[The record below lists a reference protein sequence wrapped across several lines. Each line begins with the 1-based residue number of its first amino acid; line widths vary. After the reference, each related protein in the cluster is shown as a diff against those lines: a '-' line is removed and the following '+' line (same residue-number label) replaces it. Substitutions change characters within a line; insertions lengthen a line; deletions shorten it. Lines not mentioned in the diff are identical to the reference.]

1 MLPQPQRA
9 LTVSTVDAFGV
20 QGIPGHEAYVEISTL
35 CVRVDNNGWA
45 VLELHDPLRQAVPM
59 QNHFEE
65 EPS

>member
-1 MLPQPQRA
+1 
-9 LTVSTVDAFGV
+9 VDAFGV
-20 QGIPGHEAYVEISTL
+20 QGIPGHEAYVEIATL
-35 CVRVDNNGWA
+35 CVRVDDNGWA

>member
-1 MLPQPQRA
+1 MLPQPQRTLA
-9 LTVSTVDAFGV
+9 VSTVDAFGV
-20 QGIPGHEAYVEISTL
+20 QGIPGYEAYVKVGTL
-35 CVRVDNNGWA
+35 CIRVHNNGRA